1 MAGRDLFRFGL
12 CFTALVMARCGGV
25 RSLNDLLADPSKY
38 RDRSVTVR
46 GTVAESASVLG
57 NGAYR
62 ITDDEQGGLWVVT
75 RSGAPRKG
83 ARVEVTGR
91 PQDGYD
97 LSAVGT
103 SRRLPASLQNGLV
116 LVESSHKARH

>member
-1 MAGRDLFRFGL
+1 MAGRHLFRVGVCL
-12 CFTALVMARCGGV
+12 TALVTAGCGGA
-25 RSLNDLLADPSKY
+25 RSLNDLLADPAKY

-62 ITDDEQGGLWVVT
+62 ITDDEQGLWIVT
-75 RSGAPRKG
+75 RNGAPRKG

-91 PQDGYD
+91 LQDGYD
-97 LSAVGT
+97 LSAFGAG
-103 SRRLPASLQNGLV
+103 RRLPASLQDGLV
-116 LVESSHKARH
+116 LVESSHKARN

>member
-1 MAGRDLFRFGL
+1 MARRPHFHVTLFL
-12 CFTALVMARCGGV
+12 AALVSAGCSGA
-25 RSLNDLLADPSKY
+25 RSLNDLLADPAKY
-38 RDRSVTVR
+38 RDRPVTVR

-62 ITDDEQGGLWVVT
+62 ITDDDQGLWVVT

-91 PQDGYD
+91 LQDGYD
-97 LSAVGT
+97 LSAFGAG
-103 SRRLPASLQNGLV
+103 RRLPASLQDGLV
-116 LVESSHKARH
+116 LVESSHKARN

>member
-1 MAGRDLFRFGL
+1 
-12 CFTALVMARCGGV
+12 MARRPLFHVTLFLTVLASAGCSGA
-25 RSLNDLLADPSKY
+25 RSLNDLLADPAKY
-38 RDRSVTVR
+38 RDRPVTVR

-62 ITDDEQGGLWVVT
+62 ITDDDQGLWVVT

-91 PQDGYD
+91 LQDGYD
-97 LSAVGT
+97 LSAFGAG
-103 SRRLPASLQNGLV
+103 RKLPASLQDGLV
-116 LVESSHKARH
+116 LVESSHKARN